1 MKVPALPTK
10 LVSLTVAILAVGCSK
25 PPPPSVAKSP
35 VGNVPAQTSTDFFSA
50 LAGQLVIF
58 QKDAFVPYVQTGPR
72 VAFTAI
78 YYSAHWCPPCRAF
91 TPKLVEWY
99 KDFKPKHP
107 NFELIFVSR
116 DKDEAAQVDYMKET
130 GMPWPAVKLS
140 ESKEDS
146 FGKYAA
152 DGIPYLVLIDSE
164 GKDLTGKPGNDW
176 QPPAEVL
183 KKIEGL
189 VK

>member
-1 MKVPALPTK
+1 MVLLAPSQSRADFLGGIEAK
-10 LVSLTVAILAVGCSK
+10 LFEVKDGKSAPLQAVGK
-25 PPPPSVAKSP
+25 K
-35 VGNVPAQTSTDFFSA
+35 
-50 LAGQLVIF
+50 
-58 QKDAFVPYVQTGPR
+58 K
-72 VAFTAI
+72 FTAI

-107 NFELIFVSR
+107 DFELIFVSR
-116 DKDEAAQVDYMKET
+116 DKDEAAQLEYMKET

-140 ESKEDS
+140 ETRDPV

-152 DGIPYLVLIDSE
+152 SGIPYLVLLDEE
-164 GKDLTGKPGNDW
+164 GKDLTGKSGNEW
-176 QPPAEVL
+176 QPPTEVL
-183 KKIEGL
+183 KKIEGI